1 MKRTEARLKA
11 LAALRLDSARGPHA
25 TGLTLAQI
33 KSLSG
38 YTGKPESLQGVM
50 KRLCLHR
57 MVKAL
62 PRTRPRR
69 YVITAAGQRA
79 AGSFPARG
87 EARADTFNEIT
98 KGAQGHA

>member
-1 MKRTEARLKA
+1 MRRTEARLKA

-50 KRLCLHR
+50 RRLCLNG
-57 MVKAL
+57 MAKTL
-62 PRTRPRR
+62 PQSRPRR
-69 YVITAAGQRA
+69 YVVTIAGLRA

-87 EARADTFNEIT
+87 DARADTFKHIT
-98 KGAQGHA
+98 EGAADHA